1 MAQVRLFDTQ
11 TWWLVRG
18 LRGRIYAFSLEV
30 AEGRQRFLNWRE
42 GLSIFS
48 PFLILHQRDVVLVHH
63 QLLGRLQ
70 TEVCDIVNALDAST
84 LQLWD
89 WEALSRHF
97 VTSGSGRSLL
107 VM

>member
-30 AEGRQRFLNWRE
+30 AERRQRFLNWRE
-42 GLSIFS
+42 SLSIFS
-48 PFLILHQRDVVLVHH
+48 PFLILHQWDVLVHH
-63 QLLGRLQ
+63 QLLCRLQ
-70 TEVCDIVNALDAST
+70 TEVCDIVDALDAST
-84 LQLWD
+84 LQLRD
-89 WEALSRHF
+89 REALSRHF